1 MLRIIKILMSFCLV
15 MGAFSCTQDN
25 SFQLAPPKKVDDVKN
40 NTGGGGSG
48 GNGGGSTDSDA
59 ARLARLGQT
68 PIVCVYLTDYTTED
82 EFPDETEIRYYTHIN
97 YGHARF
103 ENKKEGTGFVIA
115 NTNYLKRLAAYKTK
129 YPKLKILLMVGGWG
143 KNADGFSMMARDPDK
158 RKAFCQNC
166 AKACDEYG
174 IDGVDLDWEYP
185 GYGAK
190 DGDYVNGYST
200 DDEKNFTILVKEL
213 REALGVNRLI
223 SYAASDSGKYM
234 DHKAALEYVDYIN
247 VMTYSMGDPPYRH
260 NSPLYKSFQNPR
272 GGAESIEIFYGK
284 GVPYNR
290 MNYGI
295 AYYGHGDGTVYPSSV
310 QYWRIN
316 DILTKGTWTK
326 DGKTHDVTGYN
337 KRYWDATGMVP
348 YLGDASGRMYASYE
362 DLESIEIKIKYIK
375 NKGLLGAFGWEYRED
390 EATGTLRH
398 AVFNGLRGK

>member
-1 MLRIIKILMSFCLV
+1 MLRLVKIFACLCLA
-15 MGAFSCTQDN
+15 MGVCSCAKTYD
-25 SFQLAPPKKVDDVKN
+25 FKIAPPQKVNDPSS
-40 NTGGGGSG
+40 GGGGSG
-48 GNGGGSTDSDA
+48 GGGGSTDPDA
-59 ARLARLGQT
+59 ERLARLGQT
-68 PIVCVYLTDYTTED
+68 PVVCVYLTEYTPSD
-82 EFPDETEIRYYTHIN
+82 EFPDENEIRYFTHVN

-103 ENKKEGTGFVIA
+103 VDKKNGTGLEIA
-115 NTNYLKRLAAYKTK
+115 KTDYLKKLASYKTN

-158 RKAFCQNC
+158 RKAFCENIL
-166 AKACDEYG
+166 KACVEYN

-200 DDEKNFTILVKEL
+200 EDTANFTTLVKEL
-213 REALGVNRLI
+213 RETLGPNRLI

-234 DHKAALEYVDYIN
+234 DHKAALDYVDYIN
-247 VMTYSMGDPPYRH
+247 VMTYSMGDPPSRH

-272 GGAESIEIFYGK
+272 GGAESIEIFVGK

-295 AYYGHGDGTVYPSSV
+295 AYYGHGDGNIYPSSV
-310 QYWRIN
+310 QYHRIN
-316 DILTKGTWTK
+316 QILTQGTWTDK
-326 DGKTHDVTGYN
+326 GVTHDVTGYN
-337 KRYWDATGMVP
+337 IRWWDAAGMVP

-362 DLESIEIKIKYIK
+362 DLESIAIKITYIK
-375 NKGLLGAFGWEYRED
+375 AKGLLGAFGWEYRED

-398 AVFNGLRGK
+398 AVFNGLHGK

>member
-1 MLRIIKILMSFCLV
+1 MSFCLV
-15 MGAFSCTQDN
+15 LGAFSCTQDN
-25 SFQLAPPKKVDDVKN
+25 SFKLAPPKKVDDVKN
-40 NTGGGGSG
+40 NTGGGGG
-48 GNGGGSTDSDA
+48 TGGGGSTDSDA

-68 PIVCVYLTDYTTED
+68 PIVCVYLTEYTSES

-103 ENKKEGTGFVIA
+103 EDKKAGTGLVVA
-115 NTNYLKRLAAYKTK
+115 NTDYLKRLAAYKTK

-143 KNADGFSMMARDPDK
+143 KQADGFSMMARDPDK

-166 AKACDEYG
+166 AKICDEYG

-190 DGDYVNGYST
+190 DGDYTNGYST
-200 DDEKNFTILVKEL
+200 EDEKNFTILVKEL
-213 REALGVNRLI
+213 REALGINRLI

-310 QYWRIN
+310 QFYRIN

>member
-1 MLRIIKILMSFCLV
+1 M

-68 PIVCVYLTDYTTED
+68 PIVCVYLTDYTTES

-362 DLESIEIKIKYIK
+362 DLESIEIKIKYIN

>member
-1 MLRIIKILMSFCLV
+1 ML
-15 MGAFSCTQDN
+15 GAFSCTQDN
-25 SFQLAPPKKVDDVKN
+25 SFKLAPPKKVDDVKN
-40 NTGGGGSG
+40 NTGGGGG
-48 GNGGGSTDSDA
+48 TGGGGSTDSDA

-68 PIVCVYLTDYTTED
+68 PIVCVYLTEYTSES

-103 ENKKEGTGFVIA
+103 EDKKAGTGLVVA
-115 NTNYLKRLAAYKTK
+115 NTDYLKRLAAYKTK

-143 KNADGFSMMARDPDK
+143 KQADGFSMMARDPDK

-166 AKACDEYG
+166 AKICDEYG

-190 DGDYVNGYST
+190 DGDYTNGYST
-200 DDEKNFTILVKEL
+200 EDEKNFTLLVKEL
-213 REALGVNRLI
+213 REALGINRLI

-310 QYWRIN
+310 QFYRIN

>member
-1 MLRIIKILMSFCLV
+1 MSFCLV
-15 MGAFSCTQDN
+15 LGAFSCTQDN
-25 SFQLAPPKKVDDVKN
+25 SFKLAPPKKVDDVKN
-40 NTGGGGSG
+40 NTGGGGG
-48 GNGGGSTDSDA
+48 TGGGGSTDSDA

-68 PIVCVYLTDYTTED
+68 PIVCVYLTEYTSES

-103 ENKKEGTGFVIA
+103 EDKKAGTGLVVA
-115 NTNYLKRLAAYKTK
+115 NTDYLKRLAAYKTK

-143 KNADGFSMMARDPDK
+143 KQADGFSMMARDPDK

-166 AKACDEYG
+166 AKICDEYG

-190 DGDYVNGYST
+190 DGDYTNGYST
-200 DDEKNFTILVKEL
+200 EDEKNFTILVKEL
-213 REALGVNRLI
+213 REALGINRLI

>member
-1 MLRIIKILMSFCLV
+1 MSFCLV
-15 MGAFSCTQDN
+15 LGAFSCTQDN
-25 SFQLAPPKKVDDVKN
+25 SFKLAPPKKVDDVKN
-40 NTGGGGSG
+40 NTGGGGG
-48 GNGGGSTDSDA
+48 TGGGGSTDSDA

-68 PIVCVYLTDYTTED
+68 PIVCVYLTEYTSES

-103 ENKKEGTGFVIA
+103 EDKKAGTGLVVA
-115 NTNYLKRLAAYKTK
+115 NTDYLKRLAAYKTK

-143 KNADGFSMMARDPDK
+143 KQADGFSMMARDPDK

-166 AKACDEYG
+166 AKICDEYG

-190 DGDYVNGYST
+190 DGDYTNGYST
-200 DDEKNFTILVKEL
+200 EDEKNFTLLVKEL
-213 REALGVNRLI
+213 REALGINRLI

-310 QYWRIN
+310 QFYRIN

>member
-1 MLRIIKILMSFCLV
+1 MSFCLV
-15 MGAFSCTQDN
+15 LGAFSCTQDN
-25 SFQLAPPKKVDDVKN
+25 SFKLAPPKKVDDVKN
-40 NTGGGGSG
+40 NTGGGGG
-48 GNGGGSTDSDA
+48 TGGGGSTDSDA

-68 PIVCVYLTDYTTED
+68 PIVCVYLTEYTSES

-103 ENKKEGTGFVIA
+103 EDKKAGTGLVVA
-115 NTNYLKRLAAYKTK
+115 NTDYLKRLAAYKTK

-143 KNADGFSMMARDPDK
+143 KQADGFSMMARDPDK

-166 AKACDEYG
+166 AKICDEYG

-190 DGDYVNGYST
+190 DGDYTNGYST
-200 DDEKNFTILVKEL
+200 EDEKNFTILVKEL
-213 REALGVNRLI
+213 REALGINRLI

-284 GVPYNR
+284 GIPYNR

>member
-1 MLRIIKILMSFCLV
+1 MSFCLV
-15 MGAFSCTQDN
+15 LGAFSCTQDN
-25 SFQLAPPKKVDDVKN
+25 SFKLAPPKKVDDVKN

-68 PIVCVYLTDYTTED
+68 PIVCVYLTDYTTES

-115 NTNYLKRLAAYKTK
+115 NPNYLKRLAAYKTK
-129 YPKLKILLMVGGWG
+129 YPKLKILLMIGGWG

-326 DGKTHDVTGYN
+326 DGKTHDVSGYN

>member
-1 MLRIIKILMSFCLV
+1 MLRIVKILMSFCLV

-25 SFQLAPPKKVDDVKN
+25 SFQLTPPKKVDDVKN
-40 NTGGGGSG
+40 PSGGGSG
-48 GNGGGSTDSDA
+48 SGGGGSTDSDA
-59 ARLARLGQT
+59 QRQARLGLT
-68 PIVCVYLTDYTTED
+68 PIVCVYLTEYTSES
-82 EFPDETEIRYYTHIN
+82 EFPDETEIRYYTHVN

-103 ENKKEGTGFVIA
+103 VDKKAGTGLVIA
-115 NTNYLKRLAAYKTK
+115 KPEYLKKLASYKTN

-158 RKAFCQNC
+158 RKEFCQNIL
-166 AKACDEYG
+166 KACEEYN
-174 IDGVDLDWEYP
+174 IDGLDLDWEYP

-200 DDEKNFTILVKEL
+200 EDTANFTTLVKEL
-213 REALGVNRLI
+213 RETLGPNRLI

-234 DHKAALEYVDYIN
+234 DHKAVLEYVDYIN
-247 VMTYSMGDPPYRH
+247 VMTYSMGDPPYKH
-260 NSPLYKSFQNPR
+260 NSPLYKSFQNAR

-295 AYYGHGDGTVYPSSV
+295 AYYGHGDGNIYPSSV
-310 QYWRIN
+310 QYYRIN
-316 DILTKGTWTK
+316 QILTQGTWTDK
-326 DGKTHDVTGYN
+326 GVTHDVTGYN

>member
-1 MLRIIKILMSFCLV
+1 MLRLVKIFACLCLA
-15 MGAFSCTQDN
+15 MGVCSCAKTYD
-25 SFQLAPPKKVDDVKN
+25 FKIAPPQKVNDPSS
-40 NTGGGGSG
+40 GGGGSG
-48 GNGGGSTDSDA
+48 STDPDA
-59 ARLARLGQT
+59 ERLARLGQT
-68 PIVCVYLTDYTTED
+68 PVVCVYLTEYTPSD
-82 EFPDETEIRYYTHIN
+82 EFPDENEIRYFTHVN

-103 ENKKEGTGFVIA
+103 VDKKNGTGLEIA
-115 NTNYLKRLAAYKTK
+115 KTDYLKKLASYKTN

-158 RKAFCQNC
+158 RKAFCENIL
-166 AKACDEYG
+166 KACVEYN

-200 DDEKNFTILVKEL
+200 EDTANFTTLVKEL
-213 REALGVNRLI
+213 RETLGPNRLI

-234 DHKAALEYVDYIN
+234 DHKAALDYVDYIN
-247 VMTYSMGDPPYRH
+247 VMTYSMGDPPSRH

-272 GGAESIEIFYGK
+272 GGAESIEIFVGK

-295 AYYGHGDGTVYPSSV
+295 AYYGHGDGNIYPSSV
-310 QYWRIN
+310 QYHRIN
-316 DILTKGTWTK
+316 QILTQGTWTDK
-326 DGKTHDVTGYN
+326 GVTHDVTGYN
-337 KRYWDATGMVP
+337 IRWWDAAGMVP

-362 DLESIEIKIKYIK
+362 DLESIAIKITYIK
-375 NKGLLGAFGWEYRED
+375 AKGLLGAFGWEYRED

-398 AVFNGLRGK
+398 AVFNGLHGK

>member
-1 MLRIIKILMSFCLV
+1 MGVCSCAKTYDFKI
-15 MGAFSCTQDN
+15 
-25 SFQLAPPKKVDDVKN
+25 APPQKVNDPSS
-40 NTGGGGSG
+40 GGGSG
-48 GNGGGSTDSDA
+48 GGGGSTDPDA
-59 ARLARLGQT
+59 ERLARLGQT
-68 PIVCVYLTDYTTED
+68 PVVCVYLTEYTPSD
-82 EFPDETEIRYYTHIN
+82 EFPDENEIRYFTHVN

-103 ENKKEGTGFVIA
+103 VDKKNGTGLEIA
-115 NTNYLKRLAAYKTK
+115 KTDYLKKLASYKTN

-158 RKAFCQNC
+158 RKAFCENIL
-166 AKACDEYG
+166 KACVEYN

-200 DDEKNFTILVKEL
+200 EDTANFTTLVKKL
-213 REALGVNRLI
+213 RETLGPNRLI

-234 DHKAALEYVDYIN
+234 DHKAALDYVDYIN
-247 VMTYSMGDPPYRH
+247 VMTYSMGDPPSRH

-272 GGAESIEIFYGK
+272 GGAESIEIFVGK

-295 AYYGHGDGTVYPSSV
+295 AYYGHGDGNIYPSSV
-310 QYWRIN
+310 QYHRIN
-316 DILTKGTWTK
+316 QILTQGTWTDK
-326 DGKTHDVTGYN
+326 GVTHDVTGYN
-337 KRYWDATGMVP
+337 IRWWDAAGMVP

-362 DLESIEIKIKYIK
+362 DLESIAIKITYIK
-375 NKGLLGAFGWEYRED
+375 AKGLLGAFGWEYRED

-398 AVFNGLRGK
+398 AVFNGLHGK

>member
-40 NTGGGGSG
+40 NTGGGGG
-48 GNGGGSTDSDA
+48 TGGGGSTDSDA

-68 PIVCVYLTDYTTED
+68 PIVCVYLTDYTTEA

-115 NTNYLKRLAAYKTK
+115 NPNYLKKLASYKTK

-213 REALGVNRLI
+213 REALGINRLI

-375 NKGLLGAFGWEYRED
+375 NKGLLGAFVWEYRED